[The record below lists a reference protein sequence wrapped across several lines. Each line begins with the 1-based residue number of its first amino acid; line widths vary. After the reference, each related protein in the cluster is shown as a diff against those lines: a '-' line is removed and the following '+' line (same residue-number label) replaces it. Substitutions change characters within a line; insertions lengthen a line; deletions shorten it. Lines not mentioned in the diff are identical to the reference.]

1 MVCFLG
7 RRMFAVYHNNHEE
20 GWCPFTFLK
29 QQAWPV
35 VKRIVR
41 TSTILR
47 KHDSGVTATKKT
59 FITHAISAPN
69 PLGVV
74 DPKHLSTCHGKTP
87 SNNQKSNRNERISHE
102 TCDPPFVS
110 STGYSGYTAA
120 RWHYWA
126 PPLSTQLSP
135 RASIGHEEVSSKIVF
150 PSNISCPSTF
160 SPLSIPCCPETHRTE
175 TRIQPSLQRSL
186 PQVIGKVRSSD
197 GRQDVGVCL
206 EVLKWLTLWT
216 MCKILCFSEIG
227 FPSEGKQ
234 QLQWPQWIF
243 SCIFRV

>member
-87 SNNQKSNRNERISHE
+87 SNNQKRNRNERISHE

-150 PSNISCPSTF
+150 PSKHL
-160 SPLSIPCCPETHRTE
+160 LSIHL
-175 TRIQPSLQRSL
+175 QPSEHPLLSGDTPHGDTDPAIL
-186 PQVIGKVRSSD
+186 TAFIACKVRSSD

-234 QLQWPQWIF
+234 QL
-243 SCIFRV
+243 

>member
-1 MVCFLG
+1 MSIHFS
-7 RRMFAVYHNNHEE
+7 E
-20 GWCPFTFLK
+20 
-29 QQAWPV
+29 AWPV
-35 VKRIVR
+35 VKRIVS

-74 DPKHLSTCHGKTP
+74 DPKPLSTCHGKTP
-87 SNNQKSNRNERISHE
+87 SNNRKSNRNERISHE

-110 STGYSGYTAA
+110 ITGYRGYRAA

-126 PPLSTQLSP
+126 PPLSTQLSL

-150 PSNISCPSTF
+150 PSKHL
-160 SPLSIPCCPETHRTE
+160 LSIHL
-175 TRIQPSLQRSL
+175 QPSEHPLLSGDTPHGDTDPAIL
-186 PQVIGKVRSSD
+186 TAFIASGH
-197 GRQDVGVCL
+197 RQGQIVWWQTG
-206 EVLKWLTLWT
+206 LKWLTLWT

-234 QLQWPQWIF
+234 QL
-243 SCIFRV
+243 